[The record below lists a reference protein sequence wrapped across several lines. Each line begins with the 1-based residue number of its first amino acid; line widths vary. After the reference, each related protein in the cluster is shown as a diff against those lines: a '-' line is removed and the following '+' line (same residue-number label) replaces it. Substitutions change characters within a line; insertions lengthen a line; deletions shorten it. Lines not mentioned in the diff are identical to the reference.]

1 MLAHA
6 SRDQQ
11 LANST
16 LLVPHPSSQATR
28 SKDVKRFLT
37 TVRPDGGGSLQ
48 RSYAGCSHTEVLYL
62 FRLNKFGGH

>member
-16 LLVPHPSSQATR
+16 LLVPHPSSLQQATR
-28 SKDVKRFLT
+28 SKDVKCFLT
-37 TVRPDGGGSLQ
+37 TVRPDTVEARCSVAMLAAVTQ
-48 RSYAGCSHTEVLYL
+48 RSFTCLG
-62 FRLNKFGGH
+62 